1 MKKRIN
7 PLFCT
12 IMEYLQLG
20 TIIDSFGLE
29 GGLKVYSTTN
39 NQEARYQEG
48 NEVFL
53 YDKNFN
59 THSKYLVKKFRRN
72 GKLDIVFL
80 EGITNKD
87 DADKLKG
94 YEIHVIKDRNELEE
108 GYFFYADL
116 RGCEIY
122 DEENNLLG
130 KVKEVE
136 EFPAQIT
143 LRVKSLKGK
152 DFFVPFI
159 EAFIKNVDV
168 ESKKIIIHFMEG
180 ML

>member
-1 MKKRIN
+1 
-7 PLFCT
+7 
-12 IMEYLQLG
+12 MEYLTLG

-29 GGLKVYSTTN
+29 GGLKVYSLTN
-39 NQEARYQEG
+39 NQEIRYEEG

-53 YDKNFN
+53 YNKNLN
-59 THSKYLVKKFRRN
+59 THSKYIVEGFRRN
-72 GKLDIVFL
+72 GKLDIVYL
-80 EGITNKD
+80 EGINTKD

-94 YEIHVIKDRNELEE
+94 YEVHIIKDRNELEE
-108 GYFFYADL
+108 GYFFYSDL
-116 RGCEIY
+116 RGCEVY

-130 KVKEVE
+130 KVRDVE

-143 LRVKSLKGK
+143 LRVKGKNGK

-159 EAFIKNVDV
+159 EVFIKNVDV
-168 ESKKIIIHFMEG
+168 ETKKIIIHLMEG